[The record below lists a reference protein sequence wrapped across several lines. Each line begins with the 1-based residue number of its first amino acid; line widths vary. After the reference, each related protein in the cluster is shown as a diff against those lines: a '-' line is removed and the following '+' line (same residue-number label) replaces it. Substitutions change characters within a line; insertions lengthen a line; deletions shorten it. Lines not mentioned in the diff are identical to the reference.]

1 MESCIGEFF
10 ATAAGT
16 PIMSEPSDASRLKS
30 KPGLY
35 RLANALKYS
44 AKGFGSAWKH
54 EAAFRQELSLVAVAL
69 PLGLYL
75 GENGIERALLV
86 GSLLIILMTELLNSA
101 VEAIVDKTSPEF
113 HELAG
118 RAKDLGSAA
127 VLTSLICAA
136 TVWGFVI
143 FG

>member
-1 MESCIGEFF
+1 MNPNNFPPDE
-10 ATAAGT
+10 T
-16 PIMSEPSDASRLKS
+16 PSSAKPHPSAETLKS

-35 RLANALKYS
+35 RLVNALKYS
-44 AKGFGSAWKH
+44 AKGFKAAWKH
-54 EAAFRQELSLVAVAL
+54 EAAFRQELFLIVVTL

-86 GSLLIILMTELLNSA
+86 GSLLIILITELLNSA

-127 VLTSLICAA
+127 VLISLVCAA
-136 TVWGFVI
+136 TIWGFVI